1 MVALALAAWLRPQ
14 SRFVRTALQPY
25 RIPSSADPPSRR
37 LDPARELG
45 TMMLAFTRVVSPII
59 GTAFVA
65 VGCYVTFLTLH
76 CRTALG
82 H

>member
-1 MVALALAAWLRPQ
+1 
-14 SRFVRTALQPY
+14 
-25 RIPSSADPPSRR
+25 
-37 LDPARELG
+37 
-45 TMMLAFTRVVSPII
+45 MMLAFTRVVSPII